1 MDFNHISVLR
11 DECIE
16 YLNINPRGVYV
27 DGTLGGAGH
36 SLVILDTLSG
46 EGKLIGIDRDL
57 EALNVA
63 RDRLKAF
70 GNFIPVHDNFFNIK
84 EILKRLDVT
93 GIDGMLLDLGV
104 SSYQID
110 NAERGF
116 SYMHDGPLDMR
127 MNKEDKITA
136 KDVINNYT
144 EEELIKMF
152 FDYGEEKYSKSI
164 AKRIIEARKEKEITT
179 TFELIEIIKKGMP
192 KKALN
197 EKGHPAKRIFQAI
210 RIEVNGELDTLANAV
225 KDGIESLKPKGRM
238 CIITFHSLEDRVIKR
253 TFEDM
258 AGKCTCPKD
267 FPKCIC
273 GYKSYGKI
281 ITKKP
286 ILPNKEEM
294 ENNTRSKSAK
304 LRVFERV

>member
-16 YLNINPRGVYV
+16 CLNINPRGVYV

-63 RDRLKAF
+63 KDRLKAF

-144 EEELIKMF
+144 EEELTKMF

-179 TFELIEIIKKGMP
+179 TFELIEIIKKGIP